1 MPPPQRLVDAR
12 RAGGRNRGEPAILWD
27 VTPRLSVTSR
37 SSLSFATRRVV
48 IAEDV
53 RTVLNRAVTRCG
65 GRILRALHVQWMLDG
80 EEIGDPVGA
89 FGETLSA
96 DVELLIG
103 R

>member
-1 MPPPQRLVDAR
+1 MPPLQRRAADR
-12 RAGGRNRGEPAILWD
+12 RAGGRNRGKPAILWA

-53 RTVLNRAVTRCG
+53 RTVLNRAVHRCG
-65 GRILRALHVQWMLDG
+65 GRILRALDVQWMLDG

-96 DVELLIG
+96 DVELLVE